1 VNADFLQAMAASSR
15 LRVASARQRVKDD
28 VVLARARRTP
38 PAPALALHPRFDV
51 IAEVKLRSPAAGP
64 NPAPAIDLR
73 GRVAAYAAGG
83 AAAVSVLTEP
93 SRFDGSIFH
102 LATAAR
108 SLDVAG
114 IPAIRK
120 DFLVDPYQLAEAR
133 IAGAGGALL
142 ILRLL
147 GHAEAESLVITAR
160 NIGLFVLLEAFDEAD
175 LRRARTIV
183 RTLGPEGVLVGVNCR
198 DLSTLQVLPG
208 RLLELAAQLP
218 DSVPCVAESGLHTPE
233 DVAAVAKAGYRIA
246 LVGSALMKRTDPE
259 SLVNAMVQAG
269 RTV

>member
-1 VNADFLQAMAASSR
+1 MNADFLEAMADSSR
-15 LRVASARQRVKDD
+15 RRVASARDRVHDD
-28 VVLARARRTP
+28 VLHARARRMP
-38 PAPALALHPRFDV
+38 PAPALALHRRFDV
-51 IAEVKLRSPAAGP
+51 FAEVKLRSPASGTE
-64 NPAPAIDLR
+64 PAPIDDLR

-102 LATAAR
+102 LVTAVRA
-108 SLDVAG
+108 LDAAG
-114 IPAIRK
+114 IPAMRK

-147 GHAEAESLVITAR
+147 GRAEAEALVVTAR
-160 NIGLFVLLEAFDEAD
+160 SLGLFVLLEAFDEAD
-175 LRRARTIV
+175 LRTARAMV

-198 DLSTLQVLPG
+198 DLATLQVVPG
-208 RLLELAAQLP
+208 RLLELAAHLP

-246 LVGSALMKRTDPE
+246 LVGSALMKRADPE
-259 SLVNAMVQAG
+259 SLVNAMLQAG
-269 RTV
+269 RTA

>member
-1 VNADFLQAMAASSR
+1 VSADFLQAMAASSR
-15 LRVASARQRVKDD
+15 RRVASARQRVRDD
-28 VVLARARRTP
+28 VVLARAERMP
-38 PAPALALHPRFDV
+38 PAPALTLHPRFDV

-64 NPAPAIDLR
+64 NPAPVTGLR

-102 LATAAR
+102 LATAVR
-108 SLDVAG
+108 SLEGAG
-114 IPAIRK
+114 IPAMRK
-120 DFLVDPYQLAEAR
+120 DFLVEPYQLAEAR

-147 GHAEAESLVITAR
+147 DRAEVESLVAIAR
-160 NIGLFVLLEAFDEAD
+160 KIGLFVLLEAFDEAD
-175 LRRARTIV
+175 LRSACAIV
-183 RTLGPEGVLVGVNCR
+183 RTLGPEGILVGVNCR
-198 DLSTLQVLPG
+198 DLATLQVVPG
-208 RLLELAAQLP
+208 RLLELAAHLP
-218 DSVPCVAESGLHTPE
+218 ESVPGVAESGLHTPE

-259 SLVNAMVQAG
+259 ALVNAMVQAG
-269 RTV
+269 RSA

>member
-1 VNADFLQAMAASSR
+1 VNAGFLQAMADSSR
-15 LRVASARQRVKDD
+15 RRVASARQRVRDD
-28 VVLARARRTP
+28 VVLAHAQRTS

-64 NPAPAIDLR
+64 DAAPVNDLR

-102 LATAAR
+102 LVTAAR
-108 SLDVAG
+108 ALDGAG
-114 IPAIRK
+114 IPAMRK
-120 DFLVDPYQLAEAR
+120 DFLVDPYQLAESR

-147 GHAEAESLVITAR
+147 GRAEVESLVVTAR
-160 NIGLFVLLEAFDEAD
+160 GIGLFVLLEAFDEAD
-175 LRRARTIV
+175 LRTARAIV

-198 DLSTLQVLPG
+198 DLATLQVVPG
-208 RLLELAAQLP
+208 KLVELAAHLP

-246 LVGSALMKRTDPE
+246 LVGSALMKRADPE

-269 RTV
+269 RTA

>member
-1 VNADFLQAMAASSR
+1 
-15 LRVASARQRVKDD
+15 
-28 VVLARARRTP
+28 
-38 PAPALALHPRFDV
+38 
-51 IAEVKLRSPAAGP
+51 
-64 NPAPAIDLR
+64 
-73 GRVAAYAAGG
+73 
-83 AAAVSVLTEP
+83 
-93 SRFDGSIFH
+93 
-102 LATAAR
+102 
-108 SLDVAG
+108 
-114 IPAIRK
+114 
-120 DFLVDPYQLAEAR
+120 VDPYQLAEAR

-147 GHAEAESLVITAR
+147 GHAAAESLVITAR

>member
-1 VNADFLQAMAASSR
+1 MNADFLQAMADSSR
-15 LRVASARQRVKDD
+15 RRVESARHMVKDH
-28 VVLARARRTP
+28 VVLARARRMP

-51 IAEVKLRSPAAGP
+51 IAEVKLRSPAAGTS
-64 NPAPAIDLR
+64 PAPINDLR

-102 LATAAR
+102 LVTAVRA
-108 SLDVAG
+108 LAAAG
-114 IPAIRK
+114 IPAMRK

-147 GHAEAESLVITAR
+147 TRAEAESLVVIAR
-160 NIGLFVLLEAFDEAD
+160 DLGLFVLLEAFDEAD
-175 LRRARTIV
+175 LRTARAIV
-183 RTLGPEGVLVGVNCR
+183 RTLGPEGILIGVNCR
-198 DLSTLQVLPG
+198 DLATLQVVPG
-208 RLLELAAQLP
+208 RLLELAAHLP

-233 DVAAVAKAGYRIA
+233 DVAAVARAGYRVA
-246 LVGSALMKRTDPE
+246 LVGGALMKRTDPE
-259 SLVNAMVQAG
+259 SLVNDMVQAG
-269 RTV
+269 RTA